1 MPRQSRAQLAA
12 TVAGTELVHTAGMTP
27 GTGGY
32 DFDDGPAFNH
42 KKRESEKIFYL
53 VYDRSLNKLL
63 RFNPNKK
70 KRLYS
75 NLTAYEYT
83 L

>member
-53 VYDRSLNKLL
+53 FMIDL
-63 RFNPNKK
+63 
-70 KRLYS
+70 
-75 NLTAYEYT
+75 
-83 L
+83 